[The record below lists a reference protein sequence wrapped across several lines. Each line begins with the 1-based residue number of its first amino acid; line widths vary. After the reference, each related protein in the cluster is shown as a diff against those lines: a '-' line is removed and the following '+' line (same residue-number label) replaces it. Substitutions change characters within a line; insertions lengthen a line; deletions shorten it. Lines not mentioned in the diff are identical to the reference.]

1 MTLLIFNI
9 SYFDWSPIVAGV
21 IGLLIG
27 AVSTYLKKYA
37 ELKALKKN
45 NAELQKENEAIHSA
59 YELEVTKRKY
69 RYEEKLRQYTSFF
82 SLIDA
87 CSKEMNNLTQ
97 QKCIG
102 AIHRFYSQFLRAIN
116 TNDNILESK
125 AASDFQSELTQIM
138 MDANDYLI
146 KFRQQTNSIKLIAS
160 DEIVELLEKF
170 DLKMEE
176 SMKLS
181 TACLQDIQSLI
192 LQRNVHQL
200 EINQNEI
207 NTIGQEIVSLQ
218 KQIIKLMKTEL
229 DQI

>member
-1 MTLLIFNI
+1 MLDIFE
-9 SYFDWSPIVAGV
+9 FDWKPIIVGV
-21 IGLLIG
+21 IGILIG
-27 AVSTYLKKYA
+27 TLLTYLKKYA

-45 NAELQKENEAIHSA
+45 NAELQKENEAIRST

-69 RYEEKLRQYTSFF
+69 RYEEKLRQYTNFF

-87 CSKEMNNLTQ
+87 CSKEMNSLTQ
-97 QKCIG
+97 QKCID
-102 AIHRFYSQFLRAIN
+102 AMHRFYSQFLLAIN
-116 TNDNILESK
+116 TNDNISESK
-125 AASDFQSELTQIM
+125 AASNFQSELTQIM

-160 DEIVELLEKF
+160 DEIVELLERF
-170 DLKMEE
+170 DSKMEK

>member
-1 MTLLIFNI
+1 MQILDIYEL
-9 SYFDWSPIVAGV
+9 DWSSIVAGV
-21 IGLLIG
+21 IGMLVG

-45 NAELQKENEAIHSA
+45 NAELQKENEAIRSA

-69 RYEEKLRQYTSFF
+69 RYEEKLRQYTNFF

-87 CSKEMNNLTQ
+87 CSKEMNGLTQ
-97 QKCIG
+97 QKCID
-102 AIHRFYSQFLRAIN
+102 AIHRFYSQFLLAIN
-116 TNDNILESK
+116 TNDNISESK
-125 AASDFQSELTQIM
+125 AASNFQSELTQIM

-170 DLKMEE
+170 DLKMDE

>member
-1 MTLLIFNI
+1 MLDIFE
-9 SYFDWSPIVAGV
+9 FDWRPIIVGV
-21 IGLLIG
+21 IGILIG
-27 AVSTYLKKYA
+27 TLSTYLKKYA

-45 NAELQKENEAIHSA
+45 NAELQKENEAIRST

-69 RYEEKLRQYTSFF
+69 RYEEKLRQYTNFF

-87 CSKEMNNLTQ
+87 CSKEMNSLTQ
-97 QKCIG
+97 QKCID
-102 AIHRFYSQFLRAIN
+102 AMHRFYSQFLLAIN
-116 TNDNILESK
+116 TNDNISESK
-125 AASDFQSELTQIM
+125 AASNFQSELTQIM

-160 DEIVELLEKF
+160 DEIVELLERF
-170 DLKMEE
+170 DSKMEK